1 MIVSAAWVM
10 LYRTQ
15 CIIACICMY
24 CLFSKPNNFYNYVLQ
39 LKTLLR
45 PTYTNNKPIRDQLL
59 RKPSICTIYNKK

>member
-1 MIVSAAWVM
+1 MIVSTAWVM

-24 CLFSKPNNFYNYVLQ
+24 SLFSKPNNFYNFVLQ

-45 PTYTNNKPIRDQLL
+45 PTYTNNKPITD
-59 RKPSICTIYNKK
+59 